1 MLTKPKE
8 QTYLSPLQITWKR
21 FKKNKLSVAAL
32 IFIVFIS
39 LAGVF
44 AYWIIP
50 DNTPNANRIILQ
62 ISTSKP
68 GATYT
73 FLKIASEPEIE
84 NRNIFSIL
92 IGGKKDRFSYLQ
104 ISDYKIIN
112 DLLFAS
118 EYTGIEGD
126 TISKV
131 GFSFIQ
137 LDPHLYSKKGEN
149 LFSIS
154 GKKNRL
160 TKQEFAE
167 MISKDHVV
175 SKTFWLGTDRYGRD
189 MWSRLLLGARVSLSI
204 GLMAVFISMII
215 GVTLGALAGYYRGW
229 VDISISWLINVIWSL
244 PALLLV
250 IAVSFALGKGF
261 WQVFVAVGL
270 SMWVEVARIV
280 RGQLL
285 SLREV
290 EFVEAGRALG
300 YSSSR
305 IIFKHILPN
314 ISGPILVAAASNFVS
329 AILLEAGLSFLG
341 FGVQP
346 PFPSWG
352 GMIKEHYGYILIDAA
367 YLAIIPGLA
376 IMLLVYSFNLV
387 AIGLR
392 DAFDL
397 KEGNTFS

>member
-1 MLTKPKE
+1 MLTKSKE

-68 GATYT
+68 GARFT

-84 NRNIFSIL
+84 NRNMFSIL
-92 IGGKKDRFSYLQ
+92 ISGKKDRFSYLP
-104 ISDYKIIN
+104 ISDYKISN
-112 DLLFAS
+112 DSLFVS

-137 LDPHLYSKKGEN
+137 LDSYLYSKRGEN
-149 LFSIS
+149 LFSIL

-160 TKQEFAE
+160 TKQEFVE
-167 MISKDHVV
+167 MIVKDHVV

>member
-1 MLTKPKE
+1 MEETHK
-8 QTYLSPLQITWKR
+8 TIYYSPIQITWNR
-21 FKKNKLSVAAL
+21 FKKDKLAFFSL
-32 IFIVFIS
+32 IFVGLIC
-39 LAGVF
+39 LAGLF

-68 GATYT
+68 LSNFT
-73 FLKIASEPEIE
+73 FLKITNEKEAEIL
-84 NRNIFSIL
+84 NPINIL
-92 IGGKKDRFSYLQ
+92 LNGQKDRFTYLP
-104 ISDYKIIN
+104 INRFSLKNDTIIIE
-112 DLLFAS
+112 
-118 EYTGIEGD
+118 EYTGIAED
-126 TISKV
+126 KNVEIKYSLLD
-131 GFSFIQ
+131 
-137 LDPHLYSKKGEN
+137 LDPFNYSKINNKYRVKGIEKPFE
-149 LFSIS
+149 LS
-154 GKKNRL
+154 GFVNYIQDKHIVK
-160 TKQEFAE
+160 
-167 MISKDHVV
+167 
-175 SKTFWLGTDRYGRD
+175 KTFILGTDRYGRD
-189 MWSRLLLGARVSLSI
+189 MLSRLVLGARISISI
-204 GLMAVFISMII
+204 GLMAVFISMVI

-229 VDISISWLINVIWSL
+229 TDHLISWLINVIWSL

-280 RGQLL
+280 RGQIL

-300 YSSSR
+300 YKTSR

-352 GMIKEHYGYILIDAA
+352 GMIKEHYGYILVDAA